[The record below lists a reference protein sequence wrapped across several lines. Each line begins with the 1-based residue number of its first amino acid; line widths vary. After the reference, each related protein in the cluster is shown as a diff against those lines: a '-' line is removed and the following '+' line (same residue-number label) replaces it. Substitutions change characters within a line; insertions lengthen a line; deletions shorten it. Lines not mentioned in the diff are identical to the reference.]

1 MKTRR
6 VGAVT
11 CGIILV
17 VVGIL
22 CLIHIFYPAFRY
34 EYILRGWPLI
44 LILIGAEILVANT
57 TCAENVEMKY
67 DIPAVILVF
76 VLVAFAMMMGCM
88 EFVVEHYGWY

>member
-6 VGAVT
+6 VGAIT

-17 VVGIL
+17 LLGVL
-22 CLIHIFYPAFRY
+22 CLIHIFYPEFRY

-44 LILIGAEILVANT
+44 LILIGGEMLAANV
-57 TCAENVEMKY
+57 TCSEHVKLKY

-76 VLVAFAMMMGCM
+76 ILVLFAMMMGGLEFAM
-88 EFVVEHYGWY
+88 EYYGW

>member
-11 CGIILV
+11 CGN
-17 VVGIL
+17 
-22 CLIHIFYPAFRY
+22 
-34 EYILRGWPLI
+34 
-44 LILIGAEILVANT
+44 GAEMLVANT

-76 VLVAFAMMMGCM
+76 ILVMFALAMG
-88 EFVVEHYGWY
+88 FVEYVTAHYGWY